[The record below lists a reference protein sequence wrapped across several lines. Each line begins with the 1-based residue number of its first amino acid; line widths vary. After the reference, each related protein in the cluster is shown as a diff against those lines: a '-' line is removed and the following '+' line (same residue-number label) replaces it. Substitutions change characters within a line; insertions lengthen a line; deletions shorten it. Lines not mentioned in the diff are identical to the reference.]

1 MLYSYSNRNLLCW
14 WSDMMEMVV
23 VGPGQAQ
30 HWSKFW
36 MLAPKLEIKVLW
48 FSSVLRSSSVAAT
61 SVVVMFSELQ
71 KKKML
76 ESQGQKSDIALAQ
89 WMKISLRSEKRLI
102 SNSLIELFTFKLLMS
117 AICLHLNI

>member
-1 MLYSYSNRNLLCW
+1 MWNLLCW
-14 WSDMMEMVV
+14 LSDKMDKVV

-30 HWSKFW
+30 HWSIW
-36 MLAPKLEIKVLW
+36 MLPPKLESVVLW

-76 ESQGQKSDIALAQ
+76 ESQG
-89 WMKISLRSEKRLI
+89 
-102 SNSLIELFTFKLLMS
+102 
-117 AICLHLNI
+117 

>member
-1 MLYSYSNRNLLCW
+1 MLYGYSNRNLLCW
-14 WSDMMEMVV
+14 LSDMMEMVV

-71 KKKML
+71 KKML

-89 WMKISLRSEKRLI
+89 WLKITPKSLRREKRLI
-102 SNSLIELFTFKLLMS
+102 SNSLIELFVYF
-117 AICLHLNI
+117 